1 MLAYFK
7 KIVVGS
13 TNNAVLK
20 VQSIYHFLTING
32 YNIEKIDVVNSKIP
46 FRG

>member
-20 VQSIYHFLTING
+20 VQSIYHFLIING
-32 YNIEKIDVVNSKIP
+32 YNIKKNRCSELKNTI
-46 FRG
+46 